1 MCQPHPLSVTSID
14 DLAQL
19 LDVVE
24 VGIVGDGHM
33 GHHAL
38 VDVLTGSIEKACAVA
53 GNAVVVAVGGSHI
66 LNAARASARGLT
78 DEQHTLVL
86 EQ

>member
-1 MCQPHPLSVTSID
+1 MTSID

-33 GHHAL
+33 GRHAL
-38 VDVLTGSIEKACAVA
+38 VDVLTSSIEKACAVS
-53 GNAVVVAVGGSHI
+53 GEMI
-66 LNAARASARGLT
+66 
-78 DEQHTLVL
+78 
-86 EQ
+86 